1 MRNQLF
7 TATLVSLGM
16 VLGGASAWADGTE
29 ALGPPG
35 ITIQGGTGIV
45 GAGIGLRDG
54 PGTIDIDVPIGAS
67 IEQVLLYWS
76 CLVRDAANRDNTVTV
91 NTIPV
96 VGDPLTGIGGP
107 TTFFASTQGI
117 SFRADITGLGEVTD
131 GNNMLDIAGLDD
143 CDDNGTNTVNN
154 GAGVLV
160 IFDDGSSAPAV
171 IEVRDGND
179 LAFINFAPTLDATVP
194 QAFNF
199 AASGVDRTADLVMF
213 FGSVSDGGFR
223 PSAFDVT
230 VNGDTTVFNDVLGSN
245 DGGEWDT
252 VNISILVPAGE
263 TLLTIQAFSAD
274 RENTSFLPASLL
286 WTGAGMALREEP
298 QGLDGRITGG
308 GSNFRIGDI
317 RITKG
322 LQLHCD
328 LRNPNNFQINW
339 EGNSF
344 HLEQLTAARCTEDPA
359 IIQQPPASSP
369 FDTFEGE
376 GTGRLRIGGVKD
388 PDATVDFVLVDAG
401 EPGVDDTA
409 EIVIRNGNGDIVLD
423 LPVSILDRGNFQ
435 THKD

>member
-1 MRNQLF
+1 
-7 TATLVSLGM
+7 
-16 VLGGASAWADGTE
+16 
-29 ALGPPG
+29 
-35 ITIQGGTGIV
+35 
-45 GAGIGLRDG
+45 
-54 PGTIDIDVPIGAS
+54 
-67 IEQVLLYWS
+67 
-76 CLVRDAANRDNTVTV
+76 V

-96 VGDPLTGIGGP
+96 VGNPVSGIGGP

-117 SFRADITGLGEVTD
+117 SFRADITALGEVTD

-143 CDDNGTNTVNN
+143 CDANGTNTVNN

-160 IFDDGSSAPAV
+160 IFDDGSSDPAV
-171 IEVRDGND
+171 IVVRDGND

-194 QAFNF
+194 QTFNF
-199 AASGVDRTADLVMF
+199 APSAVDRTADLVMF

-230 VNGDTTVFNDVLGSN
+230 VNGDTTEFTDLLGSN

-263 TLLTIQAFSAD
+263 TMLTIEVFSED
-274 RENTSFLPASLL
+274 RNSTGFLPASLL

-298 QGLDGRITGG
+298 SGLDGRITGG
-308 GSNFRIGDI
+308 GSNFKIGDI

-328 LRNPNNFQINW
+328 LRDPNNFQINW
-339 EGNSF
+339 PGHSF
-344 HLEQLTAARCTEDPA
+344 HLLDLTAANCTEDPD

-369 FDTFEGE
+369 FDTFQAE
-376 GTGRLRIGGVKD
+376 GTGRLKNGGTTD
-388 PDATVDFVLVDAG
+388 FDATVDFILVDAG

-409 EIVIRNGNGDIVLD
+409 EIVIRDGDGNVVLN
-423 LPVSILDRGNFQ
+423 LPVSNLDRGNFQ

>member
-7 TATLVSLGM
+7 TATLASLGI

-29 ALGPPG
+29 TLGPPSIG
-35 ITIQGGTGIV
+35 IQGGTGIV

-54 PGTIDIDVPIGAS
+54 PGTIVIDVPIGAS

-76 CLVRDAANRDNTVTV
+76 CLATAVNQDNTVTV
-91 NTIPV
+91 NTNPV
-96 VGDPLTGIGGP
+96 AGTTIGGP
-107 TTFFASTQGI
+107 TTFFSSTQGV
-117 SFRADITGLGEVTD
+117 SFRADITALGEVTD

-194 QAFNF
+194 QTFNF
-199 AASGVDRTADLVMF
+199 AASAVDRTADLVMF
-213 FGSVSDGGFR
+213 FGSVSDGGLR
-223 PSAFDVT
+223 PTSFDVT
-230 VNGDTTVFNDVLGSN
+230 VNGATTEFNNLLGSN

-252 VNISILVPAGE
+252 VNISVLVPAGA
-263 TLLTIQAFSAD
+263 TMLTIGVFSED
-274 RENTSFLPASLL
+274 RNSTGFLPASLL
-286 WTGAGMALREEP
+286 WTGAGMALREDEP
-298 QGLDGRITGG
+298 PSLDGRITGG

-339 EGNSF
+339 QGNSF
-344 HLEQLTAARCTEDPA
+344 HLEQLTGANCTEDPD

-369 FDTFEGE
+369 FDTFQAE
-376 GTGRLRIGGVKD
+376 GTGRLKIGGVKD
-388 PDATVDFVLVDAG
+388 PNATVDFVLVDAG

-423 LPVSILDRGNFQ
+423 LPVSNLDKGNFQ